1 MHKVLVFA
9 FGVIIGVCVDEF
21 FLKDIKKKETKEDDR
36 VMTKAPEE
44 FKYTEDDF
52 NKAVDKAE
60 KIMNEGHYIFEEK
73 KEEELSEEEKENEDD
88 EEEDEKTELEE
99 NISYNKRSK
108 EFLEKKADLIER
120 IDYDD
125 AFSGYVDEFDVYDD
139 YGSPQDIYWF
149 PESLVLTDGEG
160 GVLSPIGKYMG
171 DLTIDDEEEIFIR
184 NNLLK
189 TRYVVHSE
197 ENCSPDEFW
206 G

>member
-60 KIMNEGHYIFEEK
+60 KIMNEEHYIFEEK
-73 KEEELSEEEKENEDD
+73 EEEELSEEEKENEDD

-99 NISYNKRSK
+99 NISYNKRYK
-108 EFLEKKADLIER
+108 EFLEKK
-120 IDYDD
+120 
-125 AFSGYVDEFDVYDD
+125 SM
-139 YGSPQDIYWF
+139 
-149 PESLVLTDGEG
+149 
-160 GVLSPIGKYMG
+160 K
-171 DLTIDDEEEIFIR
+171 
-184 NNLLK
+184 
-189 TRYVVHSE
+189 
-197 ENCSPDEFW
+197 
-206 G
+206 